1 MVKINNTILF
11 LLLLTIGC
19 AAAPQEVQRRYFW
32 PPLPDIPRIEYVA
45 SYWSSDDFP
54 TTARKRMLDAV
65 TGPEPARG
73 FEKPWGIASN
83 GEGKVYIVDT
93 NMRVVI
99 VYDLKGYTVDILG
112 KGALE
117 NLLFAPADVALDASG
132 NIYVSDPRRNKVY
145 SFTMDEKPLMAI
157 GDDTTLNWP
166 SGMVVDS
173 RLKRLYVVNGRNHN
187 IAVFDLDGKY
197 LFSIGKRGG
206 GDGELN
212 FPTSV
217 DIDSKGNIVVADSM
231 NARVQVFDSNGGFI
245 RKFGQ
250 RGDRPDDFQIIK
262 GVAVS
267 RNDDIYVTD
276 GKTDRILVFNK
287 DGEPLTSIGGTA
299 AVAKN
304 MRLNP
309 GGFLLPT
316 DIDIDKN
323 DTIYVV
329 DSMNRRFQIFQIINE
344 EWLEKHPIEVRQ

>member
-1 MVKINNTILF
+1 MVKINYTILF
-11 LLLLTIGC
+11 LFLLTIGC
-19 AAAPQEVQRRYFW
+19 AAAPQEIQRRYFW
-32 PPLPDIPRIEYVA
+32 PPLPDTPRIEYVA

-54 TTARKRMLDAV
+54 TTSKQKLMNAV
-65 TGPEPARG
+65 TGAEPARG

-99 VYDLKGYTVDILG
+99 VYDLKNYTVDILG
-112 KGALE
+112 KGALGD
-117 NLLFAPADVALDASG
+117 LLFAPADVALDGSG

-145 SFTMDEKPLMAI
+145 SFTKDEKPIAAI
-157 GDDTTLNWP
+157 GDETTLNWP
-166 SGMVVDS
+166 SGMVVDNT
-173 RLKRLYVVNGRNHN
+173 LKRLYVVNGKNHN
-187 IAVFDLDGKY
+187 IAAFDLDGKY

-206 GDGELN
+206 EDGEFN

-231 NARVQVFDSNGGFI
+231 NARIQVFDPNGGFI

-250 RGDRPDDFQIIK
+250 RGDRLEDFQIIK
-262 GVAVS
+262 SVAVS
-267 RNDDIYVTD
+267 RDDDIYVTD
-276 GKTDRILVFNK
+276 AKTDRILIFNK
-287 DGEPLTSIGGTA
+287 EGEPLTAIGGTA
-299 AVAKN
+299 SVAMN
-304 MRLNP
+304 MRLYP

-329 DSMNRRFQIFQIINE
+329 DSMNRRFQVFQIINE
-344 EWLEKHPIEVRQ
+344 EWLKKHPIER